1 MSSITKFLFK
11 QYWAFILICFLGTG
25 IGIIYGGI
33 WNFLPFLFLLLFFY
47 EWNIAPKK
55 EKTWYFF
62 DSLPIKFRLK
72 FLVKVFI
79 PFCFSFLIIF
89 LLTVFKKNDD
99 YEFINGVADGLRI
112 SSIFT
117 LSSILALSLSGFLS
131 WVIFLYIICYLFS
144 FITFYELMV
153 TIFAL
158 SMSYYY
164 LSEKRVSKIK
174 FVFVPILTS
183 FLIISLATY
192 NKLKIFELA
201 LSIPIHN
208 LQVNLAENLL
218 ESKAFLGSNY
228 LVDWSQGSNDSFS
241 MNSKVLIPSKY
252 DDKLLEK
259 IERVFFAEGEC
270 TKNCHQLADLV
281 ANFPK
286 NWNQERLLSY
296 LNSENE
302 VEQIYALE
310 VIDGSIDP
318 IFPNIILRLAQSSN
332 HEVSELAMNL
342 IRKWGDRSNI
352 QFSPNTI
359 F

>member
-1 MSSITKFLFK
+1 MSSITKFLLK

-25 IGIIYGGI
+25 IGIFYGGI

-55 EKTWYFF
+55 DKTWYFF
-62 DSLPIKFRLK
+62 DSLPIKLRLK
-72 FLVKVFI
+72 FFLKVIF
-79 PFCFSFLIIF
+79 PFSFSFLIIF
-89 LLTVFKKNDD
+89 LLTIFKKNNDF
-99 YEFINGVADGLRI
+99 EVIGGIADGLRI

-131 WVIFLYIICYLFS
+131 WVIFFYIICYLFS
-144 FITFYELMV
+144 FITFYEV
-153 TIFAL
+153 VIAVFAL
-158 SMSYYY
+158 SVSFFY
-164 LSEKRVSKIK
+164 LSEKRVSKLKYVVLPIVTTF
-174 FVFVPILTS
+174 FVMSI
-183 FLIISLATY
+183 ATY

-201 LSIPIHN
+201 LNLPIHN
-208 LQVNLAENLL
+208 LQINLAENLL
-218 ESKAFLGSNY
+218 ENKAFLGSNY
-228 LVDWSQGSNDSFS
+228 LIDWSQGGNDSFS

-259 IERVFFAEGEC
+259 IELIFFAEGEC

-296 LNSENE
+296 LNSENA
-302 VEQIYALE
+302 VQQIYALE
-310 VIDGSIDP
+310 VIEGSIDP
-318 IFPNIILRLAQSSN
+318 IFPHIILRLTHSSN
-332 HEVSELAMNL
+332 QEVSELAMNL
-342 IRKWGDRSNI
+342 ISKWGERNII
-352 QFSPNTI
+352 QFSPNTV